1 MKNVQKFGK
10 SAAIMAIL
18 SSAIIGGVATVSADE
33 TIGGEYK
40 SHSAIQFVPNDDST
54 GPIDPID
61 PIEPI
66 EPIDP
71 IDPTEPIEPGTPGPL
86 SIDFASSLNF
96 GIQKITST
104 DEEYLAYSQPA
115 KNAAGEVVYKPNY
128 VQVTDNRGT
137 AAGWNLSVTQT
148 EDFKT
153 TDDTAKNKTL
163 PGATISLNG
172 ATAVS
177 AATGTASPEVKDL
190 VLTPGQATEVMTAAE
205 NAGEGTWISRFG
217 NETDLADDTAA
228 LVEDENGEVV
238 DGTINKNKQVKLAVP
253 GKIAKSATEYKTDLV
268 WTLSEVA
275 PNGK

>member
-40 SHSAIQFVPNDDST
+40 SHSAIQFVPNDNST
-54 GPIDPID
+54 G
-61 PIEPI
+61 
-66 EPIDP
+66 PIDP